1 MSTIPVIAN
10 EYCPPY
16 APFFGLAGVASAMVF
31 SSVGAGYGTFKSG
44 LGISGMG
51 TFHPEL
57 MLKSLI
63 PVIMAGII
71 SVYGLVIGV
80 LLAGAINFGSY
91 SLFHGF
97 VHLGA
102 GLCVGLTGMSA
113 GYAIGVVGDVCV
125 RGYGSQPRLYVA
137 MVLVLIFA
145 EVLGLY
151 GLIVGL
157 ILNTQTAHA
166 SC

>member
-1 MSTIPVIAN
+1 
-10 EYCPPY
+10 
-16 APFFGLAGVASAMVF
+16 MVF
-31 SSVGAGYGTFKSG
+31 SSVGAGYGTFRSG

-51 TFHPEL
+51 TFRPEL

-80 LLAGAINFGSY
+80 LLAGAITPTGY
-91 SLFHGF
+91 SLFTGL

-102 GLCVGLTGMSA
+102 GLCVGLTGMAA

-125 RGYGSQPRLYVA
+125 RGFAYQPRLYVA

-157 ILNTQTAHA
+157 ILNTATARA
-166 SC
+166 KCT